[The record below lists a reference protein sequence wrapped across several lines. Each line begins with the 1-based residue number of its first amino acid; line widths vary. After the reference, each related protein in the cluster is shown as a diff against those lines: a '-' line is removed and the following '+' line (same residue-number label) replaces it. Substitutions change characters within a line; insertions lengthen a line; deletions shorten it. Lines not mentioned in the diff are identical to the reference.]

1 MIFEVGGKLMY
12 LTYNKKEIHKKRYF
26 FKIAPTKLLVLS
38 FAVLILTGAVLLSMP
53 FSSRSGEWTP
63 FINAMFTATSASCIT
78 GLVVYDTYTYWS
90 TAGQIIILAL
100 IQVGALGI
108 ITLATFFSILLR
120 KKVGI
125 KGRIL
130 AQESINFFSYS
141 DVLKI
146 IKKIVTVTLVFE
158 LIGALLLSSSF
169 VPNFGAIGFYMGIFN
184 SISAFC
190 NAGFDITSA
199 AVNGEFLSMTPFNN
213 DPVIIYTLSVLIIIG
228 GLGFSVWR
236 DLYEFKRNKQ
246 LMFHTKLVLAITV
259 FLLISGTLFFFV
271 NEFSNPK
278 TMGTMSFIEKIN
290 ASVFQ
295 STAARTAGYNSINLG
310 EMKEMSKVLTIF
322 LMFVGAAPGSTGGGV
337 KITTF
342 GVLIMAVFSQV
353 RGSDSIVLFK
363 NRINQQTVN
372 KALAVTGISMMLVM
386 VIATT
391 IVSVQSNFSFID
403 ILYETVSAFGTVGLS
418 LGATP
423 MLNNISKVLIILTMF
438 LGRVGPLSFF
448 IALTL
453 KQSKRTSDIV
463 YPEAKILI
471 G

>member
-1 MIFEVGGKLMY
+1 MY
-12 LTYNKKEIHKKRYF
+12 LTYNKKEKHKKRYF

-38 FAVLILTGAVLLSMP
+38 FVVLTLIGAVLLSMP
-53 FSSRSGEWTP
+53 FSSKSGEWTP
-63 FINAMFTATSASCIT
+63 LVNALFTATSASCIT
-78 GLVVYDTYTYWS
+78 GLIVYDTYTYWS
-90 TAGQIIILAL
+90 TAGQIIILVL
-100 IQVGALGI
+100 VQIGALGI
-108 ITLATFFSILLR
+108 ITLAAFFSILLR

-146 IKKIVTVTLVFE
+146 IKKIVTVTLIIE
-158 LIGALLLSSSF
+158 LIGAIIFSIRF
-169 VPNFGAIGFYMGIFN
+169 VSQFGAIGFYMGIFN

-190 NAGFDITSA
+190 NSGFDITSA
-199 AVNGEFLSMTPFNN
+199 VVKGENLNMTPFYN
-213 DPVIIYTLSVLIIIG
+213 DPIIIYTLSVMIIIG

-236 DLYEFKRNKQ
+236 DLYEYRRNKQ
-246 LMFHTKLVLAITV
+246 LMFHTKLVLAITA
-259 FLLISGTLFFFV
+259 FLLILGTLFFFV
-271 NEFSNPK
+271 NEYNNPK
-278 TMGTMSFIEKIN
+278 TIGSMSLFEKIN
-290 ASVFQ
+290 ISFFQ
-295 STAARTAGYNSINLG
+295 STAARTAGYNLINLS
-310 EMKEMSKVLTIF
+310 EMREMSKVFTIF
-322 LMFVGAAPGSTGGGV
+322 LMFVGAAPGSTGGGI

-353 RGSDSIVLFK
+353 RGSGSIVLFK

-386 VIATT
+386 VIATA
-391 IVSVQSNFSFID
+391 IVSVQPNFSFIN
-403 ILYETVSAFGTVGLS
+403 ILYETVSAFGTAGS
-418 LGATP
+418 TLGSIP
-423 MLNNISKVLIILTMF
+423 LMNNISKLLIIITMF

-453 KQSKRTSDIV
+453 KQSKRTSDMV

>member
-1 MIFEVGGKLMY
+1 MGGKLIY
-12 LTYNKKEIHKKRYF
+12 LKYNKKEKNKKHYF
-26 FKIAPTKLLVLS
+26 PKIAPTKLLVLS

-63 FINAMFTATSASCIT
+63 FINALFTATSASCIT

-130 AQESINFFSYS
+130 AQESINFFSYF

-169 VPNFGAIGFYMGIFN
+169 VPKFGAIGFYMGVFN

-199 AVNGEFLSMTPFNN
+199 AVNGEYLSMTPFNN
-213 DPVIIYTLSVLIIIG
+213 DPIIIYTLSVLIIIG

-236 DLYEFKRNKQ
+236 DLYEYKRNKQ
-246 LMFHTKLVLAITV
+246 LMFHTKLVLAITA
-259 FLLISGTLFFFV
+259 FLLVSGTLFFFA

-278 TMGTMSFIEKIN
+278 TMGTMSLIEKIN
-290 ASVFQ
+290 ASIFQ
-295 STAARTAGYNSINLG
+295 STAARTAGYNSINLSD
-310 EMKEMSKVLTIF
+310 MKEMSKVFTVF
-322 LMFVGAAPGSTGGGV
+322 LMFVGAAPGSTGGGIKV
-337 KITTF
+337 TTF

-353 RGSDSIVLFK
+353 RGSDSIVLFR

-372 KALAVTGISMMLVM
+372 KSLSIAGLSMILVT
-386 VIATT
+386 VIATV
-391 IVSVQSNFSFID
+391 IVTMQSNFSFLD

-423 MLNNISKVLIILTMF
+423 LLNNISKALIILTMF
-438 LGRVGPLSFF
+438 LGRVGPLSFA

-453 KQSKRTSDIV
+453 KQSRRTTDMV
-463 YPEAKILI
+463 YPEAKILV